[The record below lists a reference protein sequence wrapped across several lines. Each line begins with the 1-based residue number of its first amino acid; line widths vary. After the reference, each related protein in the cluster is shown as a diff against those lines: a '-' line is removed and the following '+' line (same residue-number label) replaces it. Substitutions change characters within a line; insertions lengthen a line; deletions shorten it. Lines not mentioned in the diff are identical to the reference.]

1 MPAFNPLLATQLRRQ
16 RIGHA
21 YLFTGPEGPDKIE
34 LALGFAR
41 SLNCERE
48 KVFEA
53 CDCLSCRKIEKGIH
67 PDVRRF
73 GQDEKSRSIKIEEM
87 RALIHEASLKPYE
100 GRWKVYL
107 VEGAERLTPEA
118 ANALLKTLEEPA
130 GRSVFLLLVE
140 NKSHL
145 LDTLQSRSFEIR
157 VAPGQSPGAGRT
169 GGRSPLDQP
178 APGPESEPAVN
189 RLRERLEA
197 GGWKNYLAG
206 LRETARP
213 GLLSELE
220 SLLFYLRDCSAAEW
234 EQNPGR
240 SKDFLDALDTVYE
253 VEEALT
259 ANVNQ
264 KLALTHLEIRLGNL
278 LHG

>member
-1 MPAFNPLLATQLRRQ
+1 MPAFSPLLATQVRRQ

-21 YLFTGPEGPDKIE
+21 YLFTGPEGPDKVE
-34 LALGFAR
+34 LALAFAR
-41 SLNCERE
+41 ALNCEKQ

-73 GQDEKSRSIKIEEM
+73 GQDEKSRSIKIEEV
-87 RALIHEASLKPYE
+87 RALIHDASLKPYE

-107 VEGAERLTPEA
+107 VEGAERLTPDA
-118 ANALLKTLEEPA
+118 ANALLKTFEEPA
-130 GRSVFLLLVE
+130 GHSVFLLLVE

-145 LDTLQSRSFEIR
+145 LETLQSRSFEIR
-157 VAPGQSPGAGRT
+157 VAPR
-169 GGRSPLDQP
+169 
-178 APGPESEPAVN
+178 PESEPAVN

-197 GGWKNYLAG
+197 GGWKGYLAE

-220 SLLFYLRDCSAAEW
+220 SLLFYLRDRSAAEW
-234 EQNPGR
+234 EQDPRR
-240 SKDFLDALDTVYE
+240 SRDFLEAFDTVYE
-253 VEEALT
+253 VEEAIT

-264 KLALTHLEIRLGNL
+264 KLALTFMEIKLKKAFSD
-278 LHG
+278 